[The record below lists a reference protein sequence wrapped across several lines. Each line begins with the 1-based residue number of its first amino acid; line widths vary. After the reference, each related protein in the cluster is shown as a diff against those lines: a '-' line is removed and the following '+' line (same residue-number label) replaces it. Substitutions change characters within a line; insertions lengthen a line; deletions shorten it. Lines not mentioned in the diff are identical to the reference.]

1 MSRDTGKRLD
11 VGRCTHAVAD
21 GSVVEVEALC
31 SNQRALEDIVD
42 DPQRSTE
49 GGTDPSAAACRYR
62 MNKKT
67 RLLEVWTHAPEFV
80 SPRKNLL
87 PALCAAVASAL
98 YWLT

>member
-1 MSRDTGKRLD
+1 M
-11 VGRCTHAVAD
+11 
-21 GSVVEVEALC
+21 EVETVC
-31 SNQRALEDIVD
+31 PNQRALEYVVD

-62 MNKKT
+62 MYEKM